1 MFIPS
6 TDGQI
11 VPNHELGMGA
21 TVNFTIVA
29 NDTKD
34 FDRLLV
40 ERRST
45 ITNIINQALN
55 QRGKPALV

>member
-1 MFIPS
+1 
-6 TDGQI
+6 
-11 VPNHELGMGA
+11 MGA

-55 QRGKPALV
+55 QRGKASLV